1 MLTSTMQTT
10 ESLRR
15 SIDTAEELHSI
26 VRTMKTLSSTT
37 IRQYERA
44 ASAVGHYVR
53 TVELGFRVLL
63 RNAPIAQEPSASGQP
78 IGGQPIGVVVFGT
91 DRGFCGPFN
100 RDITAHAIGW
110 LRASEER
117 MDHRLACMGTHLAP
131 ELTLRGLG
139 PDSVSRMPSS
149 VEGIV
154 SSVQEL
160 LLLLDAWRE
169 EEGISRV
176 MLFHHRPV
184 EEHAHEP
191 KTTQLVPL
199 DAEWLR
205 SLTRRAWPTNV
216 LPTSFLEPRALLTA
230 LTREYVFASLYRV
243 HAESLASE
251 HAARLDAMR
260 SAEQAIEDRLDDLEQ
275 RYHQARQA
283 LITEELLD
291 VISGFEAMSQDEG

>member
-1 MLTSTMQTT
+1 MQTT

-63 RNAPIAQEPSASGQP
+63 RDAPIAPEPSAS
-78 IGGQPIGVVVFGT
+78 GQPIGVVVFGT

-100 RDITAHAIGW
+100 RDIAAHAIGW
-110 LRASEER
+110 LRASGER
-117 MDHRLACMGTHLAP
+117 MDHHLACMGTHLAP
-131 ELTLRGLG
+131 ELTLRGVG

-169 EEGISRV
+169 EAGISRV

-191 KTTQLVPL
+191 RTTQLVPL

-260 SAEQAIEDRLDDLEQ
+260 SAERAIEDRLDDLEQ
-275 RYHQARQA
+275 RYNQARQA

-291 VISGFEAMSQDEG
+291 VISGFEATSQAEG